1 MLINETQFEEEK
13 ARERKAERERQTKW
27 NNNNKKAA
35 VKRPLKSWLDF

>member
-1 MLINETQFEEEK
+1 MLINETQFEEEE
-13 ARERKAERERQTKW
+13 ARERKTERETKW